1 MDNLTGNGAG
11 WYDKDKTSKSAVE
24 SKKKEKP
31 RKSKDLTVIIASLK
45 AIEADLKN
53 NQEIHSDR
61 NLSDAIVDV
70 EAAIRAL
77 GKLSNN

>member
-1 MDNLTGNGAG
+1 MDNVTGNGAG
-11 WYDKDKTSKSAVE
+11 WYDKDKKSKSAVE
-24 SKKKEKP
+24 PKKKEKP
-31 RKSKDLTVIIASLK
+31 RKSKDLTGIIASLK

-53 NQEIHSDR
+53 NQEICSDR

-77 GKLSNN
+77 GKVSNN